1 MKPEYVDYIARLKEQ
16 EDDDKA
22 FIAAILLLFYR
33 RVKQNFSIE
42 NYKKE
47 RVEFNKVGRLKILEH
62 IEKST
67 AKTQKIVEDFYNVPA
82 VSGEKQ
88 KELARAYVENALDI
102 ALAHLDNAIKTADT
116 FGVSDGF
123 INQWEGLV
131 DNGTKKPFKP

>member
-1 MKPEYVDYIARLKEQ
+1 MKPEYADYIARLREQ

-22 FIAAILLLFYR
+22 FIAAILLLFYK
-33 RVKQNFSIE
+33 RVRQNFSIE

-47 RVEFNKVGRLKILEH
+47 RAEFIKVGRPKILEH

-102 ALAHLDNAIKTADT
+102 ALAHLDNTIKTADT
-116 FGVSDGF
+116 FSVSDGF

-131 DNGTKKPFKP
+131 DNGIKKPSKP